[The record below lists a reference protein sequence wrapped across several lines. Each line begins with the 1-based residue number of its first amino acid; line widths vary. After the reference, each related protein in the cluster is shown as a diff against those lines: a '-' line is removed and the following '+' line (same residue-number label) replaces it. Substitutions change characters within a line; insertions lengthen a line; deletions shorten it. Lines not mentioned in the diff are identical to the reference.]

1 MRFLWFRTDL
11 VAQLARETVTL
22 QKPLTPTVIPAET
35 PFQLPKEEEEEEEE
49 TKMKKRSD
57 SLSEESLRHK
67 LSKSE
72 AQNLAA
78 FTTQCVLF
86 SPENLSLFLILA
98 IRALG

>member
-1 MRFLWFRTDL
+1 
-11 VAQLARETVTL
+11 
-22 QKPLTPTVIPAET
+22 
-35 PFQLPKEEEEEEEE
+35 
-49 TKMKKRSD
+49 MKKRSD